1 LCHAESQT
9 SFTCKGHQ
17 CDVHTNVSLEATAT
31 PLHVQLQMGL
41 KMHVQLSCFTLL
53 IIWLQ
58 AERHA
63 LRKDVTRAQTQL
75 LEAQTSSRAAE
86 AAASTNHEEK
96 VAMAES
102 LLSARFDSNCP
113 AAVLTQGSSCGD
125 ASIQMCTASAS
136 AILLCV

>member
-1 LCHAESQT
+1 
-9 SFTCKGHQ
+9 
-17 CDVHTNVSLEATAT
+17 
-31 PLHVQLQMGL
+31 MGL
-41 KMHVQLSCFTLL
+41 KMHVQSSYFTLL

-96 VAMAES
+96 VAMAKS
-102 LLSARFDSNCP
+102 LLSARFASNCP
-113 AAVLTQGSSCGD
+113 AAVLTQGSSRGD